1 MVPDA
6 LHGGPLKQ
14 AHHFMKAQNY
24 YDLISGMLPFRNIS
38 KNSAALH
45 DCKKQLQR
53 KRRPASSK
61 K

>member
-45 DCKKQLQR
+45 DRKNNCKENVIR
-53 KRRPASSK
+53 
-61 K
+61 